1 MEEIINAFDGI
12 YNLFLKK
19 ERLDRELQS
28 ELESL
33 SDFTITDIQRLLNL
47 ISLKVKEVEDF
58 FEHGY
63 LSDEQ
68 YSRALN
74 ALYKMEEQINVTET
88 LI

>member
-1 MEEIINAFDGI
+1 MEDIINAFDGI

-68 YSRALN
+68 YLRALN
-74 ALYKMEEQINVTET
+74 ALYKMEEQINEVNP
-88 LI
+88 